1 MKRLQF
7 VIFVLFALI
16 SLATVA
22 QEVPIEIEEEKV
34 NNRLLLFAVNKNLK
48 DYDVAIEVEGTGF
61 KQRNGVPRKVRV
73 PATSRVNLISL
84 VIERLHQPMY
94 TYTLDV
100 SDSLSRRAIRKEY
113 ELIKIDPKKPITLY
127 LTDLCVSKCDSLI
140 SSLDNSVYNYKSVKL
155 SEDENIK
162 TQLAS
167 SLVGGKERLDGMDTP
182 IVMLGGKMY
191 VKIETYEELMA
202 RMNEED

>member
-1 MKRLQF
+1 MKKFQF
-7 VIFVLFALI
+7 LIFVLFAWI
-16 SLATVA
+16 TLASYA

-48 DYDVAIEVEGTGF
+48 DYDVSIEVEGTGF
-61 KQRNGVPRKVRV
+61 KQRNGAPRKVRV

-94 TYTLDV
+94 TYKLDV

-127 LTDLCVSKCDSLI
+127 LTDLCTSKCDSLI
-140 SSLDNSVYNYKSVKL
+140 AALENSVYNYKSVKL
-155 SEDENIK
+155 SDDNNIK

-167 SLVGGKERLDGMDTP
+167 SLVGGSERLDNMDTP

-202 RMNEED
+202 RLAEED

>member
-1 MKRLQF
+1 MKKLQPLIF
-7 VIFVLFALI
+7 ILFVLTT
-16 SLATVA
+16 LASYA

-34 NNRLLLFAVNKNLK
+34 NNRLLLYAVNKNLK
-48 DYDVAIEVEGTGF
+48 DYDVSIEVEGTGF

-73 PATSRVNLISL
+73 PATSRVNILSL

-113 ELIKIDPKKPITLY
+113 ELIKIDPKKPVTLY
-127 LTDLCVSKCDSLI
+127 LTDLCTSKCDSLI
-140 SSLDNSVYNYKSVKL
+140 SSLNNSVYNYKTVKL

-162 TQLAS
+162 SQMAS
-167 SLVGGKERLDGMDTP
+167 SLVGGAERLEAMDTP
-182 IVMLGGKMY
+182 IVMIGGKMY

-202 RMNEED
+202 RLAEED